1 MHEAEQ
7 MTRSPKQ
14 WPDAGALSAFTCAVA
29 LACSDHGSS
38 AKGFVDATVG
48 STPLTHP
55 CDLPGSIQ
63 FTSRGVVVVPGGPSG
78 ADLSYLHLPQGF
90 CVHPYGV
97 IANVRQMRFAP
108 GGELFVSSPSR
119 GTTSGG
125 LNGHAAIVLMPDDN
139 HDGTADAILTF
150 LSDLPSTQGLL
161 FANDRLYYQDSTRIM
176 SMPYQLGDRVPRAP
190 ATAMANITI
199 FQATEHWPKT
209 LDISDDGTIYVG
221 NGGDQDEVCDPTRP
235 FRGGILELDGSEGGT
250 PVAKGLR
257 NPIDVRCARGNDRCF
272 ALELGLD
279 HSASEGGREKLIP
292 IRQGDDWG
300 FPCCATQNVPFEGL
314 DEAEAAVCADVA
326 PDADTFLIGDTPF
339 GIEFEQG
346 RWPAPWKKEA
356 FIAMHGAAGGDG
368 RPWAGARIVAIAMD
382 PTTGLPL
389 PSTDA
394 LGADIGAMTD
404 FATGWDDGTLE
415 HGRPTAIAFSD
426 DGRLF
431 VGDDQKGVIFW
442 IAAMTQ

>member
-1 MHEAEQ
+1 
-7 MTRSPKQ
+7 
-14 WPDAGALSAFTCAVA
+14 
-29 LACSDHGSS
+29 
-38 AKGFVDATVG
+38 
-48 STPLTHP
+48 
-55 CDLPGSIQ
+55 
-63 FTSRGVVVVPGGPSG
+63 
-78 ADLSYLHLPQGF
+78 
-90 CVHPYGV
+90 
-97 IANVRQMRFAP
+97 MRFAP